1 MVYEKKIFEVDS
13 SLINFFFDMVI
24 IEEMFL
30 LIFYIKQFYE
40 GNMDGEVELIC
51 YVFWKRFLVFE
62 ILFEKESEGFVFL
75 VVLEDC
81 GIFEFQEQFNVM
93 ESFWKVKEF
102 LLLNRIQG
110 EDEFEMEFYI
120 DIFYEEKFILDFL
133 GEV

>member
-1 MVYEKKIFEVDS
+1 MVYEKKIFEVVS

-110 EDEFEMEFYI
+110 GDEFEMEFYI

>member
-1 MVYEKKIFEVDS
+1 MVYEKKIFEVVS

-81 GIFEFQEQFNVM
+81 GIFEFQEQFNVV

-110 EDEFEMEFYI
+110 GDEFEMEFYI

>member
-1 MVYEKKIFEVDS
+1 
-13 SLINFFFDMVI
+13 
-24 IEEMFL
+24 
-30 LIFYIKQFYE
+30 
-40 GNMDGEVELIC
+40 MDGEVELIC

-110 EDEFEMEFYI
+110 GDEFEMEFYI